1 VIDRRTWVPVAVAV
15 AIVAV
20 IVGLILLGRPDIE
33 VASLRVTVPDG
44 AEQLELDAA
53 VYRPAGASADDPR
66 PAVLLAHGFLGDRS
80 GSDAQARRLAGDGF
94 VVMTWSARGF
104 GSSGGQVGLADPDAE
119 IADVARLIDV
129 LAERPDVRLDA
140 VGDPR
145 VAIVGGSYGAGTALL
160 AAAQEPRL
168 DAVVAAAGWHSLSR
182 SLAPNGV
189 IGPGEVAPGVLKA
202 GWTSL
207 LFTANALP
215 ADAFDPSASGT
226 PPDPDPDPST
236 LGPGPEP
243 EPGPEPGVDLEGGPR
258 AVGNGGLDPCGRF
271 SREICEVYLEVARS
285 GVLTASAR
293 AVLDAR
299 SPAGRLDAVTAPT
312 LLLQGQDD
320 TLFDLTESRR
330 NAEEIAA
337 TGTPVRLR
345 WVVGGHEIVGGAG
358 SDELREETDAWL
370 DRWLRDGDGPEA
382 PAFTWTDRAAD
393 VARDRD
399 APPDG
404 PSPGDRGARQ
414 VLAFELA
421 PDGRLHERDGAPSAV
436 SDAPRSVTLSS
447 PPGGQPAALSS
458 LPGAGALVGFL
469 PATDIPGQH
478 VAITSAPLTA
488 DATLL
493 GPPTMSLQV
502 GSSRA
507 GDEPEEPAP
516 PEPDDPPD
524 DPVGTVLDDGGEAR
538 LFVKLTDVAANGST
552 TLIHQAVTPV
562 RATSLPG
569 ELAVELPDLAYRLRA
584 DHRLRVTIATTDQA
598 FSNRIDGATTS
609 LVLGD
614 GAAQLQLPVVASVTP
629 GVRLPVV
636 AGIVL
641 AVAALAAVVVS
652 RRRGGTGWGGS
663 SGGVDPVGR
672 AGDGVVGPD
681 PGAATGDA
689 RGTAKLREPPPIA
702 IRGLTKRYA
711 DGHLAVDA
719 FDLTVGRGQV
729 MGLLGP
735 NGAGKT
741 TSLRMLLGLSTP
753 TAGSIRV
760 FGHDMRPGHP
770 VLGRVGALVE
780 GPGFVPELSGLDNL
794 QLYWRAGGRR
804 SPDEA
809 ELPWALGVA
818 DLGSAIRKPV
828 RTYSHGMKQRLAIA
842 QALLGRP
849 ELLVLDEP
857 TDGLDPEQIRAMRE
871 LLARLGDEGHT
882 VLVSSHLLAEVEQMC
897 THVAVV
903 QRGRLL
909 ASGRIDELV
918 GAGRTVVVATDDR
931 DRARAVLAR
940 HLAPGS
946 IEASGAGLAVT
957 LGDHDPAD
965 LVTWL
970 VAEGLRIHALTP
982 RGKLEDAF
990 LSLTG
995 APASETAEGPEPIGP
1010 RGGPGGVT

>member
-1 VIDRRTWVPVAVAV
+1 MVIDRRTWVPVAVAV
-15 AIVAV
+15 AIVALIVGV
-20 IVGLILLGRPDIE
+20 IVLGRSDIE
-33 VASLRVTVPDG
+33 VTSLRVTVPDG

-53 VYRPAGASADDPR
+53 IYRSGEAAADDPR

-80 GSDAQARRLAGDGF
+80 GSDAQARRLADDGF

-104 GSSGGQVGLADPDAE
+104 GSSGGRVGLADPDAE
-119 IADVARLIDV
+119 IADVSRLIDV

-189 IGPGEVAPGVLKA
+189 IGPGEVAPGVLKT

-226 PPDPDPDPST
+226 PPDPDPDAPT
-236 LGPGPEP
+236 L
-243 EPGPEPGVDLEGGPR
+243 EPGPGSEPEVDIEGDPR
-258 AVGNGGLDPCGRF
+258 AAANGGLDPCGRF
-271 SREICEVYLEVARS
+271 SREICEVYLELARS
-285 GVLTASAR
+285 GVLTEPAR

-337 TGTPVRLR
+337 SGTPVRLR
-345 WVVGGHEIVGGAG
+345 WVVGGHEVVGGAG

-370 DRWLRDGDGPEA
+370 ERWLRDGDEPEA
-382 PAFTWTDRAAD
+382 PAFTWTDQAAD
-393 VARDRD
+393 AARDRE
-399 APPDG
+399 ALPARAT
-404 PSPGDRGARQ
+404 PGDRGARQ
-414 VLAFELA
+414 VLAFELT
-421 PDGRLHERDGAPSAV
+421 PDGRLHEPDGAPGAV
-436 SDAPRSVTLSS
+436 DDAPRSVTLSS

-488 DATLL
+488 DTTLL
-493 GPPTMSLQV
+493 GPPRLSLRV
-502 GSSRA
+502 GSSLA
-507 GDEPEEPAP
+507 GDQPDEPGPGDT
-516 PEPDDPPD
+516 DDPPD
-524 DPVGTVLDDGGEAR
+524 DPVAMLLDDGGEAR

-562 RATSLPG
+562 RATSLPS
-569 ELAVELPDLAYRLRA
+569 ELAVELPDLAYRLQA

-614 GAAQLQLPVVASVTP
+614 GAAQLRLPVVASVAP
-629 GVRLPVV
+629 AVRLPVV
-636 AGIVL
+636 AGIAL
-641 AVAALAAVVVS
+641 AVAALAAVLVF
-652 RRRGGTGWGGS
+652 RRRGGTEGGGS
-663 SGGVDPVGR
+663 STGVDPAGR
-672 AGDGVVGPD
+672 AGDGVAGVD

-689 RGTAKLREPPPIA
+689 RGNAELREPPPIA
-702 IRGLTKRYA
+702 IEGLTKRYA

-780 GPGFVPELSGLDNL
+780 GPGFVPELSGIDNL

-804 SPDEA
+804 SLDEA
-809 ELPWALGVA
+809 DLPWALGVA

-871 LLARLGDEGHT
+871 LLARLGHEGHT

-909 ASGRIDELV
+909 ASGSIGELV

-931 DRARAVLAR
+931 DRARAVLGR
-940 HLAPGS
+940 HLPSGS

-982 RGKLEDAF
+982 RGRLEDAF

-995 APASETAEGPEPIGP
+995 PPASETAEGSEPIGQ